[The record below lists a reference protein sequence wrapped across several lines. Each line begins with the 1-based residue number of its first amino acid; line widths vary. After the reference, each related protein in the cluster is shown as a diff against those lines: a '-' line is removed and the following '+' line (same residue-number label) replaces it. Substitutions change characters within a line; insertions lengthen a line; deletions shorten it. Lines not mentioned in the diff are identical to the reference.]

1 MRHGHIRGRWCFGKT
16 PMQTFL
22 DAMPMTKE
30 KMIASS
36 RQRTPKPD
44 RSTRHQL
51 SDRVPANTIDYMTV
65 AEFERER
72 MECEVYDFAYWIA
85 VVQHCT
91 DAVF

>member
-1 MRHGHIRGRWCFGKT
+1 
-16 PMQTFL
+16 
-22 DAMPMTKE
+22 
-30 KMIASS
+30 
-36 RQRTPKPD
+36 
-44 RSTRHQL
+44 
-51 SDRVPANTIDYMTV
+51 MTV